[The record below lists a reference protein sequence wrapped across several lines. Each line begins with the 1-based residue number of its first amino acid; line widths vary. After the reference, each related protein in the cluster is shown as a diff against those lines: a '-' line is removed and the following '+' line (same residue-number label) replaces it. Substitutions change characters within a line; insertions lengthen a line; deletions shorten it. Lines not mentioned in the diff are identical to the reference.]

1 MQRHRTRRASNLR
14 WLNEITLAAAA
25 IGVGFFLA
33 ACPPAEKKAQLGMS
47 DSTFVHTMIR
57 PAGVTLKIRRSMP
70 LMRDSTRHLI
80 LRRYKLTPE
89 QLDAAAR
96 ALSAQPARAE
106 SLWKLVDAGVGKK

>member
-1 MQRHRTRRASNLR
+1 MKIR
-14 WLNEITLAAAA
+14 AAAT

-47 DSTFVHTMIR
+47 DTTFVHSMID
-57 PAGVTLKIRRSMP
+57 LRRNAQDTTVDA
-70 LMRDSTRHLI
+70 LMRDSTRHMI
-80 LRRYKLTPE
+80 LERYKLTPE

-96 ALSAQPARAE
+96 ALSAQPTRAE